1 MKANATSPADI
12 QLGTTP
18 SGRVFHTFHRLQLM
32 PTADLLR
39 LRRALQQAM
48 DVTVSGAAESLLHE
62 VHRELSRRQDQ
73 SPQIGLDHPHRRL
86 GLRNG

>member
-18 SGRVFHTFHRLQLM
+18 SDRVFHAFRRLQLV

-39 LRRALQQAM
+39 LRRALNRPWTSPCPAPQRASSTNYM
-48 DVTVSGAAESLLHE
+48 GDCPGARTRARKR
-62 VHRELSRRQDQ
+62 VKTIRTA
-73 SPQIGLDHPHRRL
+73 G
-86 GLRNG
+86 